1 MVVLL
6 FESDVVLCNEIN
18 AQLLAENHEVYIAC
32 DLEEAVDLLYF
43 YRFDLLLF
51 EITLSTIGIIDVLKE
66 FRKRGNRTPT
76 IFISRLDD
84 MEIFRRAY
92 HAGCD
97 DYIQLPYRAEELEIR
112 INYIKKT
119 FNLENTDSIMINNEM
134 IFDTSN
140 FLIIKDN
147 QKTSLPKKEAYILK
161 YFLENKN
168 RTVLTEDLIINI
180 WQYNNAPSIS
190 TIRTYIMNLRKII
203 GSQHFTT
210 VKGIGYR
217 FNQ

>member
-6 FESDVVLCNEIN
+6 FESDTFLCNEIN
-18 AQLLAENHEVYIAC
+18 SQLLTKNNEVHIAR
-32 DLEEAVDLLYF
+32 DLEEAIDLLYF

-51 EITLSTIGIIDVLKE
+51 ELTLSTIDIIDVLKE
-66 FRKRGNRTPT
+66 FRERGNRTPT
-76 IFISRLDD
+76 IFISSLND
-84 MEIFRRAY
+84 ISILKRAY
-92 HAGCD
+92 HAGCN
-97 DYIQLPYRAEELEIR
+97 DYIQIPYKFEELEIR
-112 INYIKKT
+112 INYIKKE
-119 FNLENTDSIMINNEM
+119 FNLENKGSILISNEM
-134 IFDTSN
+134 IFDIAN
-140 FLIIKDN
+140 YLIIKDN
-147 QKTSLPKKEAYILK
+147 EKIPLPKKEAYILK

-168 RTVLTEDLIINI
+168 KTILTDDLIVNI
-180 WQYNNAPSIS
+180 WEYNNAPSVS

>member
-6 FESDVVLCNEIN
+6 FESNTVLCNEIN
-18 AQLLAENHEVYIAC
+18 SKLFNKNNEVHIAS

-43 YRFDLLLF
+43 YRFDLLIF
-51 EITLSTIGIIDVLKE
+51 EITLSTIDIIDVLKE
-66 FRKRGNRTPT
+66 FRERGNRAPT
-76 IFISRLDD
+76 IFISRLND
-84 MEIFRRAY
+84 ISVLKRAY
-92 HAGCD
+92 HAGCN
-97 DYIQLPYRAEELEIR
+97 DYIQTPYILEELEIR
-112 INYIKKT
+112 INYIKKE
-119 FNLENTDSIMINNEM
+119 FNLESKGSILINNEM
-134 IFDTSN
+134 IFDISN

-147 QKTSLPKKEAYILK
+147 QQIPLPRKEAYILK

-168 RTVLTEDLIINI
+168 KTILTDDLIVNI
-180 WQYNNAPSIS
+180 WEYNNAPSVS

-203 GSQHFTT
+203 GSKHFIT